1 MGWLFVHLFSKH
13 LYVDTYRKQMSF
25 LNKFKYFL
33 VALAMMAGV
42 QIVNAQRVSL
52 KTNGLYWLATS
63 PNLGAELRMSRHF
76 TLNLEAAGNPFT
88 IGGHK
93 MRHASV
99 FPELRYWF
107 AGRPQVQHFA
117 GVMALASV
125 FDMEFKGN
133 MHQGVAGGLGLTY
146 GYSFVLS
153 KRLSLETTVGL
164 GAVYYKERKYP
175 VNTIKPN
182 SFNHN
187 GIALTPTKIGVSIV
201 YILK

>member
-1 MGWLFVHLFSKH
+1 MGLLSVQVFPKH
-13 LYVDTYRKQMSF
+13 LYVETFRKQMSF
-25 LNKFKYFL
+25 HNKFKYL
-33 VALAMMAGV
+33 LIALALMVGAQTV
-42 QIVNAQRVSL
+42 DAQRVSL
-52 KTNGLYWLATS
+52 KTNGLYWLAAS
-63 PNLGAELRMSRHF
+63 PNFGGDRTKSPHI

-93 MRHASV
+93 MRHASL

-125 FDMEFKGN
+125 FDLEFKGN
-133 MHQGVAGGLGLTY
+133 MHRGVAGGLGLTY

-164 GAVYYKERKYP
+164 GAVYCMDRKYP
-175 VNTIKPN
+175 AGTYKPAK
-182 SFNHN
+182 FNHK
-187 GIALTPTKIGVSIV
+187 GIAFTPTKIGVSIV

>member
-13 LYVDTYRKQMSF
+13 LYVDTYRKQMFF

-33 VALAMMAGV
+33 VALVVMAGV

-52 KTNGLYWLATS
+52 KTNGLYWLAAS

-93 MRHASV
+93 MRHASL

-125 FDMEFKGN
+125 FDLEFKGN
-133 MHQGVAGGLGLTY
+133 MHRGVAGGLGLTY

-164 GAVYYKERKYP
+164 GAVCCMDRKYP
-175 VNTIKPN
+175 AGSYKPAK
-182 SFNHN
+182 FNHK
-187 GIALTPTKIGVSIV
+187 GIAFTPTKIGVSIV

>member
-1 MGWLFVHLFSKH
+1 MF
-13 LYVDTYRKQMSF
+13 F

-63 PNLGAELRMSRHF
+63 PNLGTELRMSRHF

-125 FDMEFKGN
+125 FDLEFKGN
-133 MHQGVAGGLGLTY
+133 MHRGVAGGLGLTY

-164 GAVYYKERKYP
+164 GAVYCMDRKYP
-175 VNTIKPN
+175 AGSYKPAK
-182 SFNHN
+182 FNHK
-187 GIALTPTKIGVSIV
+187 GIAFTPTKIGVSIV